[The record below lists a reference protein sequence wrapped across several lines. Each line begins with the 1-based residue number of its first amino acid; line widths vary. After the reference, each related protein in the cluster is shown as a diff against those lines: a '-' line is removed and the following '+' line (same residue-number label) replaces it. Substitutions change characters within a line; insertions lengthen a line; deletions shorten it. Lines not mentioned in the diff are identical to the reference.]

1 MKTCI
6 LPAWT
11 VWGIIAMYDK
21 LQQIIALRKQAEHL
35 AFFQL
40 ADELRFLELEM
51 KFRLGIHNALDD
63 MGRAKRTD

>member
-1 MKTCI
+1 
-6 LPAWT
+6 
-11 VWGIIAMYDK
+11 MYDK

-40 ADELRFLELEM
+40 ADELRHLEVEM

-63 MGRAKRTD
+63 MNRAKRTD